1 MTQPNAAQWL
11 AEVQALQRQIG
22 ELQQER
28 EQAYKSADNW
38 RKLYD
43 SEAQQRRRDSAIA
56 TGKIERLQK
65 DISDLRAANT
75 SNTQTTAQTTAQ
87 SDRPAAVDLS
97 NPDGQTSQL
106 AQLRSELSSARQ
118 ECERLQAQ
126 LETERAD
133 HTQTRNSLTAALG
146 DAVDL
151 LSRERPAANLEK

>member
-1 MTQPNAAQWL
+1 MTQSNAAQWL

-28 EQAYKSADNW
+28 ERAYESADNW

-65 DISDLRAANT
+65 DLSDLRAVST
-75 SNTQTTAQTTAQ
+75 PNTQTNTR
-87 SDRPAAVDLS
+87 SDRAAAVDLD
-97 NPDGQTSQL
+97 NPDAQATQVTQL
-106 AQLRSELSSARQ
+106 QFELSTARE

-133 HTQTRNSLTAALG
+133 HTQTRNSLTAALS

-151 LSRERPAANLEK
+151 LSKERAAANPEKQA

>member
-11 AEVQALQRQIG
+11 AEVQALQRQLG

-28 EQAYKSADNW
+28 ERAYESADNW

-43 SEAQQRRRDSAIA
+43 LEAQQRRRDSAIA
-56 TGKIERLQK
+56 AGKIERLQK
-65 DISDLRAANT
+65 DLGDLRAANT
-75 SNTQTTAQTTAQ
+75 QTTNTQSGDLTAVH
-87 SDRPAAVDLS
+87 SDSPG
-97 NPDGQTSQL
+97 GQTSQL
-106 AQLRSELSSARQ
+106 TQLQFELSAVKQ

-126 LETERAD
+126 LETEQSA

-151 LSRERPAANLEK
+151 LSKERAAAHSEKQS